1 MEENKLIIY
10 PDDIN
15 EVVKLT
21 NGQVINK
28 IDIWSYCI
36 YFADNIQLM
45 IGDNIYDGMPL
56 GVFGD
61 KIEKNQKEHLKT
73 LIKFVQDKRIYDF
86 QHVMETKYGTKVN
99 AFALCT
105 LCEFINAI
113 IHKKV
118 VLLLKPTLSE
128 TIEQIKDFES
138 VTFHKKNRRVFHCN
152 NNEVL
157 KVLKDIINKI
167 ECKPTSTYE
176 AYKVV
181 DRLEVFTKEIL
192 QIEFTYYLSSFFNQF
207 FKINRKAKLTSIENK
222 MIGYF
227 LKWFGLSVEEVTEA
241 RLRQLRM
248 NYDKFDTTASIL
260 NFGDSTVT
268 VQWHVIKYEDWSNG
282 LINPIKRDIPT
293 LKEGESICFGKKLE
307 GIELLTR

>member
-36 YFADNIQLM
+36 FFADNIQLM

-73 LIKFVQDKRIYDF
+73 LFKFVQDKRIYDF
-86 QHVMETKYGTKVN
+86 QQVMETKYGTKVN

-260 NFGDSTVT
+260 NLGDSTVT

-282 LINPIKRDIPT
+282 LINPIKRDIRT
-293 LKEGESICFGKKLE
+293 LKEGEFICFGKKLE
-307 GIELLTR
+307 GLELLTR

>member
-1 MEENKLIIY
+1 MEENKLIVY
-10 PDDIN
+10 PENIN
-15 EVVKLT
+15 GTVT
-21 NGQVINK
+21 TADGQVVNQ

-36 YFADNIQLM
+36 FFADNIQLI
-45 IGDNIYDGMPL
+45 IGGNIYDGMPL
-56 GVFGD
+56 RAFGD
-61 KIEKNQKEHLKT
+61 RIEKNQKKHLET
-73 LIKFVQDKRIYDF
+73 LFKFVKDKRIYEF
-86 QHVMETKYGTKVN
+86 QQDMNAKYGIKVN

-128 TIEQIKDFES
+128 TIEQIKEFES
-138 VTFHKKNRRVFHCN
+138 VTFHKKNRRAFHCN
-152 NNEVL
+152 NNKVL
-157 KVLKDIINKI
+157 KVVKDAISKM
-167 ECKPTSTYE
+167 ECKPTTTYE

-192 QIEFTYYLSSFFNQF
+192 QIEFSYYLSAFFNQF

-260 NFGDSTVT
+260 NLGDNTVT
-268 VQWHVIKYEDWSNG
+268 VQWHIIKYEDWSNG
-282 LINPIKRDIPT
+282 LINPIKRVIPT
-293 LKEGESICFGKKLE
+293 LKKGESIRFGEKLE
-307 GIELLTR
+307 GMELLTR

>member
-1 MEENKLIIY
+1 MEENKLIVY
-10 PDDIN
+10 PEDIN
-15 EVVKLT
+15 ETVT
-21 NGQVINK
+21 SADGQSINV

-36 YFADNIQLM
+36 YFANNIQLM

-56 GVFGD
+56 NIFGER
-61 KIEKNQKEHLKT
+61 IEKNQKEHLKT
-73 LIKFVQDKRIYDF
+73 LKRFIKDREISTF
-86 QHVMETKYGTKVN
+86 QEKMKTKYGIKVN

-118 VLLLKPTLSE
+118 VLLLKPTPSE
-128 TIEQIKDFES
+128 TIEQIKEFES

-157 KVLKDIINKI
+157 KVLKDAINQI
-167 ECKPTSTYE
+167 ECKPTTTYE
-176 AYKVV
+176 AYKIV

-192 QIEFTYYLSSFFNQF
+192 QIEFAYYLSSFFNQF
-207 FKINRKAKLTSIENK
+207 YKINRKGQLTDVENN
-222 MIGYF
+222 MIAYF
-227 LKWFGLSVEEVTEA
+227 LSWFGLTDGKVSMG

-248 NYDKFDTTASIL
+248 NFDKFDTTASIINL
-260 NFGDSTVT
+260 GDSNFT
-268 VQWHVIKYEDWSNG
+268 VQWHVIKYKDWSNG

-293 LKEGESICFGKKLE
+293 LKKGESLRFGEKLE
-307 GIELLTR
+307 GMELLTR

>member
-1 MEENKLIIY
+1 MDENNLIIY
-10 PDDIN
+10 PEDVN
-15 EVVKLT
+15 EVVKSPD
-21 NGQVINK
+21 GQSINM

-36 YFADNIQLM
+36 YFAKNIQLM

-56 GVFGD
+56 NVFGD
-61 KIEKNQKEHLKT
+61 RIEKDQKSHLKT
-73 LIKFVQDKRIYDF
+73 LYKFVKDERIFDF
-86 QHVMETKYGTKVN
+86 QKKMAEKYGVKVN
-99 AFALCT
+99 AWALCT

-118 VLLLKPTLSE
+118 VLLLKPTPNE
-128 TIEQIKDFES
+128 TVEQIKEFES

-152 NNEVL
+152 NDVVL
-157 KVLKDIINKI
+157 KVLKDAISKM
-167 ECKPTSTYE
+167 ECKPTTTYE

-192 QIEFTYYLSSFFNQF
+192 QIEFAYYLSAFFNQF
-207 FKINRKAKLTSIENK
+207 FKIKRKGKLTSIENR

-227 LKWFGLSVEEVTEA
+227 LKWFGMSVEEVTEA

-248 NYDKFDTTASIL
+248 NYDKFDTTASIINL
-260 NFGDSTVT
+260 GDCTFT
-268 VQWHVIKYEDWSNG
+268 VQWHVIKYKDWSNG

-293 LKEGESICFGKKLE
+293 LKKGESIRFGEKLE

>member
-10 PDDIN
+10 PDDVD
-15 EVVKLT
+15 EVVTLT

-45 IGDNIYDGMPL
+45 IGNNIYDGMPL
-56 GVFGD
+56 GVFGNR
-61 KIEKNQKEHLKT
+61 IEKNQKEHLKT
-73 LIKFVQDKRIYDF
+73 LYKFIKDKRVYEF
-86 QHVMETKYGTKVN
+86 QQEMNAKYGVNVN

-118 VLLLKPTLSE
+118 VLLLKPTPSE
-128 TIEQIKDFES
+128 TIEQIQEFES

-152 NNEVL
+152 NDEVL
-157 KVLKDIINKI
+157 KVLKDSINKM
-167 ECKPTSTYE
+167 ECKPTTTYE
-176 AYKVV
+176 AYKIV

-207 FKINRKAKLTSIENK
+207 FKINRKAKLTDVENR

-227 LKWFGLSVEEVTEA
+227 LKWFGLSVAEVTDS

-248 NYDKFDTTASIL
+248 NYDKFDTTTSIINL
-260 NFGDSTVT
+260 GDSNVT
-268 VQWHVIKYEDWSNG
+268 VQWHVIKYKDWSNG

-293 LKEGESICFGKKLE
+293 LKEGESIRFGEKLD

>member
-45 IGDNIYDGMPL
+45 IGDKIYDGMPL

-86 QHVMETKYGTKVN
+86 QQVMETKYGTKVN

-128 TIEQIKDFES
+128 TIEQIKEFES

-152 NNEVL
+152 NDAVL
-157 KVLKDIINKI
+157 KVLKDAISKM
-167 ECKPTSTYE
+167 ECKPTTTYE

-260 NFGDSTVT
+260 NLGDSTVT

>member
-1 MEENKLIIY
+1 MEENKLIVY
-10 PDDIN
+10 PEDVN
-15 EVVKLT
+15 ETIKLT
-21 NGQVINK
+21 NGQVINQ
-28 IDIWSYCI
+28 IDIWNYCI

-61 KIEKNQKEHLKT
+61 KIEKNQKEHLKI
-73 LIKFVQDKRIYDF
+73 LFKFVQDKRIYDF
-86 QHVMETKYGTKVN
+86 QKVMETKYSIRVN

-118 VLLLKPTLSE
+118 VLLLKPTPSE
-128 TIEQIKDFES
+128 TIEQIKEFES

-157 KVLKDIINKI
+157 KVLKDAINKM
-167 ECKPTSTYE
+167 ECKPTTTYE

-207 FKINRKAKLTSIENK
+207 FKIKRKAKLTDVESK

-227 LKWFGLSVEEVTEA
+227 LKWFGLSVVEVTDS

-248 NYDKFDTTASIL
+248 NYDKIDTTASIL
-260 NFGDSTVT
+260 NLGDSTVT

-293 LKEGESICFGKKLE
+293 LKKGESIRFGEKLE

>member
-10 PDDIN
+10 PDDVD
-15 EVVKLT
+15 EVVTLT

-45 IGDNIYDGMPL
+45 IGNNIYDGMPL
-56 GVFGD
+56 GVFGNR
-61 KIEKNQKEHLKT
+61 IEKNQKEHLKT
-73 LIKFVQDKRIYDF
+73 LYKFIKDKRVYEF
-86 QHVMETKYGTKVN
+86 QQKMNAKYGVNVN

-118 VLLLKPTLSE
+118 VLLLKPTPSE
-128 TIEQIKDFES
+128 TIEQIKEFES

-152 NNEVL
+152 NDEVL
-157 KVLKDIINKI
+157 KVLKDSINKM
-167 ECKPTSTYE
+167 ECKPTTTYE
-176 AYKVV
+176 AYKIV

-207 FKINRKAKLTSIENK
+207 FKINRKAKLTDVENR

-227 LKWFGLSVEEVTEA
+227 LKWFGLSVAEVTDS

-248 NYDKFDTTASIL
+248 NYDKFDTTTSIINL
-260 NFGDSTVT
+260 GDSNVT
-268 VQWHVIKYEDWSNG
+268 VQWHVIKYKDWSKG

-293 LKEGESICFGKKLE
+293 LKEGESIRFGEKLD

>member
-1 MEENKLIIY
+1 MEENKLIVY
-10 PDDIN
+10 PEDIN
-15 EVVKLT
+15 GTVT
-21 NGQVINK
+21 TADGQVINQ

-61 KIEKNQKEHLKT
+61 KIEKNSKEHLKT
-73 LIKFVQDKRIYDF
+73 LFRFVQDKRIYDF
-86 QHVMETKYGTKVN
+86 QQVMETKYGIKVN

-113 IHKKV
+113 IRKKV
-118 VLLLKPTLSE
+118 VLLLKPTPSE
-128 TIEQIKDFES
+128 TIEQIKEFDS
-138 VTFHKKNRRVFHCN
+138 VTFHKKNRVFHCN

-157 KVLKDIINKI
+157 KVLKDAISKM
-167 ECKPTSTYE
+167 ECKPTRTYE

-192 QIEFTYYLSSFFNQF
+192 QIEFTYYLSAFFNQF
-207 FKINRKAKLTSIENK
+207 FKFNRKAKLTDVENK

-227 LKWFGLSVEEVTEA
+227 LKWFGLSVAEVTDS

-260 NFGDSTVT
+260 NLGDSIVT

-293 LKEGESICFGKKLE
+293 LTKGESIRFGEKLE
-307 GIELLTR
+307 GMELLTR

>member
-1 MEENKLIIY
+1 MEENKIIIY
-10 PDDIN
+10 PEDIN
-15 EVVKLT
+15 ETVSTADGK
-21 NGQVINK
+21 VINQ

-73 LIKFVQDKRIYDF
+73 LFKFVQDKRIYDF
-86 QHVMETKYGTKVN
+86 QQDMKTKYGINVN

-118 VLLLKPTLSE
+118 VLLLKPTPNE
-128 TIEQIKDFES
+128 TVEQIKEFES

-152 NNEVL
+152 NDAVL
-157 KVLKDIINKI
+157 KVLKDAIIKM
-167 ECKPTSTYE
+167 ECKPTTTYE

-192 QIEFTYYLSSFFNQF
+192 QIEFTYYLSAFFNQF
-207 FKINRKAKLTSIENK
+207 FNIKRKAKLTSVENK

-248 NYDKFDTTASIL
+248 NYDKFDTTASII
-260 NFGDSTVT
+260 NFGDCTFT

-293 LKEGESICFGKKLE
+293 LKKGESIRFGEKLE
-307 GIELLTR
+307 GLELLTR

>member
-1 MEENKLIIY
+1 MVEKKLIIY
-10 PDDIN
+10 PENVN
-15 EVVKLT
+15 EVVTLT
-21 NGQVINK
+21 NGQVINR

-36 YFADNIQLM
+36 YFADNIQMM
-45 IGDNIYDGMPL
+45 IDDNIYDGMPL

-61 KIEKNQKEHLKT
+61 KIEKNQKEYLRT
-73 LIKFVQDKRIYDF
+73 LFKFVQDERIYDF
-86 QHVMETKYGTKVN
+86 QKKMKTKYGINVN

-118 VLLLKPTLSE
+118 VLLLKPTPSE
-128 TIEQIKDFES
+128 TIEQIREFES
-138 VTFHKKNRRVFHCN
+138 VTFHKKNHRVFHCN
-152 NNEVL
+152 NEEVL
-157 KVLKDIINKI
+157 KVLNDAISKM
-167 ECKPTSTYE
+167 ECNPTTTYE
-176 AYKVV
+176 AYKIV

-192 QIEFTYYLSSFFNQF
+192 QIEFTYYLSAFFNQF
-207 FKINRKAKLTSIENK
+207 FKIKRKGKLTSIENR
-222 MIGYF
+222 MISYF
-227 LKWFGLSVEEVTEA
+227 LKWFGMSVEEVTEA

-248 NYDKFDTTASIL
+248 NYDKFDTTASIINL
-260 NFGDSTVT
+260 GDSTFT

-293 LKEGESICFGKKLE
+293 LKKGESIRFDEKLE

>member
-1 MEENKLIIY
+1 MEENKLIVY
-10 PDDIN
+10 PEDIN
-15 EVVKLT
+15 GTVT
-21 NGQVINK
+21 ADGQVINQ

-45 IGDNIYDGMPL
+45 IGDNIFDGMPL
-56 GVFGD
+56 SVFGD
-61 KIEKNQKEHLKT
+61 RIGKNQKEHLET
-73 LIKFVQDKRIYDF
+73 LYKFVQDKRIYEF
-86 QHVMETKYGTKVN
+86 QQDMNTKYGIKVN

-113 IHKKV
+113 IHKKI
-118 VLLLKPTLSE
+118 VLLLKPTPSE
-128 TIEQIKDFES
+128 TIEQIKEFES

-157 KVLKDIINKI
+157 KVLKDAINKMDR
-167 ECKPTSTYE
+167 KPSTTYE

-181 DRLEVFTKEIL
+181 DRLEVFTKEML
-192 QIEFTYYLSSFFNQF
+192 QIEFTYYLSAFFNQF
-207 FKINRKAKLTSIENK
+207 FKIKRKAKLTDVENK

-227 LKWFGLSVEEVTEA
+227 LKWFGLSVAEVTDS

-248 NYDKFDTTASIL
+248 NYNKIDTTASIL
-260 NFGDSTVT
+260 NLGDSTVT

-282 LINPIKRDIPT
+282 LINPIKRDVPT
-293 LKEGESICFGKKLE
+293 LKKGESILFGEKLN

>member
-1 MEENKLIIY
+1 MEENKLIVY
-10 PDDIN
+10 PEDIN
-15 EVVKLT
+15 ETVTTADGK
-21 NGQVINK
+21 VINQ
-28 IDIWSYCI
+28 IEIWSYCI

-73 LIKFVQDKRIYDF
+73 LFKFVQDKRIYDF
-86 QHVMETKYGTKVN
+86 QQDMKTKYGINVN

-118 VLLLKPTLSE
+118 VLLLKPTPNE
-128 TIEQIKDFES
+128 TVEQIKEFES

-152 NNEVL
+152 NDAVL
-157 KVLKDIINKI
+157 KVLKDAISKM
-167 ECKPTSTYE
+167 ECKPTTTYE

-192 QIEFTYYLSSFFNQF
+192 QIEFTYYLSAFFNQYF
-207 FKINRKAKLTSIENK
+207 NIKRKAKLTSVENK

-248 NYDKFDTTASIL
+248 NYDKFDTTASIH
-260 NFGDSTVT
+260 NIGDST
-268 VQWHVIKYEDWSNG
+268 I
-282 LINPIKRDIPT
+282 T
-293 LKEGESICFGKKLE
+293 LQ
-307 GIELLTR
+307 